1 MPKKIEFEPTAETS
15 AEHTVPRLS
24 HHPVNIGAF

>member
-1 MPKKIEFEPTAETS
+1 VPKKYELVSTAAEQS

-24 HHPVNIGAF
+24 HHPVKTFI